1 MNEILLINRY
11 CNFDNA
17 IMLGRY
23 NTGGVAAWLD
33 GNHGEEIVLR
43 NVIKNTLDK
52 CAKTGRDIAFD
63 IGVFTELGFNFSYLY
78 SVFNEVI
85 SEEGK
90 ESTTSIGRAVFFNA
104 KGNMESIE
112 AGESYFMRP
121 CTEEQNQLFGDLGD
135 PLKDKFEKYAG
146 RVITKPFYAYL
157 RDLLIQKG
165 FTARSEV
172 YKASGISKYTFSKL
186 MNYKLEHRPSKD
198 TLAALAIGLKLNLD
212 EAEELYNQ
220 AGYHLGNSD
229 FVDKV
234 VSFFIQEKVYDIDEV
249 NYCLLYYGYPPLG
262 EKPRTNTN
270 VEIDTDFK

>member
-1 MNEILLINRY
+1 MRKISVTNK
-11 CNFDNA
+11 A
-17 IMLGRY
+17 
-23 NTGGVAAWLD
+23 
-33 GNHGEEIVLR
+33 
-43 NVIKNTLDK
+43 LDK
-52 CAKTGRDIAFD
+52 IESGCVICAGDCSLSAYANEEMDDEQVLIHQISRAIEKKLAEHNF
-63 IGVFTELGFNFSYLY
+63 IGVDVASFEMQGYNFSYIY
-78 SVFNEVI
+78 AVFNDAICDIEQKMQNDI
-85 SEEGK
+85 DRI
-90 ESTTSIGRAVFFNA
+90 TFFNA

-121 CTEEQNQLFGDLGD
+121 YTEEKNQLFGDLGD
-135 PLKDKFEKYAG
+135 PLKDRFEKYAS
-146 RVITKPFYAYL
+146 RVGTKPFYAYL

-172 YKASGISKYTFSKL
+172 YKASGISKFTFSKL

-198 TLAALAIGLKLNLD
+198 TLAALVIGLKLNID

-234 VSFFIQEKVYDIDEV
+234 VSFFIQEKIYDIDEV

-262 EKPRTNTN
+262 EKPRTNTK
-270 VEIDTDFK
+270 VEIDTDFE